1 MEQPLRPRISL
12 DLLPNPGPVLL
23 RRRDVLRALY
33 RRLAGHHRA
42 ACHAVRDAADGVAR
56 PPGLFLPFRDGVVPG
71 QVIPCL
77 CNFRRTVALL
87 SQVVVGVLRAALA
100 FSRRRAEGVDAPVP
114 GAGGVPARTLLRV
127 GREAALLFQQLAH
140 QFLIPRLVEPLVQPV
155 EFVLLAVGRIAGLE
169 LLRLLAVP
177 RSQSIP
183 RRAHCHLLPVQPIS
197 PAVHLVRKP
206 QIVARPVLVKRLR
219 GQVGVR
225 RLGLLLGTQ
234 RSGIALCPAA
244 GSGAARTGFLLCR
257 SGAGRAVF
265 LCLFF
270 LRPQRSRTSCFPRH
284 SASSLK
290 SCVLHRPVDHVV

>member
-1 MEQPLRPRISL
+1 M
-12 DLLPNPGPVLL
+12 
-23 RRRDVLRALY
+23 
-33 RRLAGHHRA
+33 
-42 ACHAVRDAADGVAR
+42 
-56 PPGLFLPFRDGVVPG
+56 
-71 QVIPCL
+71 
-77 CNFRRTVALL
+77 L

-169 LLRLLAVP
+169 LLRLLSVP

-183 RRAHCHLLPVQPIS
+183 RRAHCHLLLVQPIP

-234 RSGIALCPAA
+234 RSSICGL
-244 GSGAARTGFLLCR
+244 R
-257 SGAGRAVF
+257 GRAGTQCPNTF
-265 LCLFF
+265 CRPLAAFPILFCRFRGVAFPQSPNF
-270 LRPQRSRTSCFPRH
+270 LRRPCHYSTPAFSN
-284 SASSLK
+284 ASEISL
-290 SCVLHRPVDHVV
+290 SLYPFWLIMFAIAQAL